1 MFALLRI
8 SQALRL
14 LWSPHFPA
22 KKLGAQTRLY
32 KKYQQTELRMAHKMA
47 TVDAF
52 LGIDLPYDAA
62 QQLQR

>member
-14 LWSPHFPA
+14 LRTPIFQRSWEHKLTYT
-22 KKLGAQTRLY
+22 KKH
-32 KKYQQTELRMAHKMA
+32 QQTELRMAFKMA

-52 LGIDLPYDAA
+52 LGVDLTYDAA